1 MPVFVIIYDESS
13 WCVSAMAVFPD
24 VRRMMLLRRAIP
36 MRRKRTVADRLRSVR
51 QQRGGR
57 FPGIKRR
64 RRRRRLRQQH
74 GRGFSLPDQPYVTL
88 RR

>member
-1 MPVFVIIYDESS
+1 MNKRMGCACFCHYLRRILV
-13 WCVSAMAVFPD
+13 CSAMAVFPD

-74 GRGFSLPDQPYVTL
+74 GRGFPGFL

>member
-1 MPVFVIIYDESS
+1 
-13 WCVSAMAVFPD
+13 MAFPD

-57 FPGIKRR
+57 FPGIMIKRSR
-64 RRRRRLRQQH
+64 RCRRLRQQH
-74 GRGFSLPDQPYVTL
+74 GRGFPGFSLPDRPYVTL

>member
-1 MPVFVIIYDESS
+1 MKRAPLLRVEQQSQSVFV
-13 WCVSAMAVFPD
+13 MAFPD

-64 RRRRRLRQQH
+64 RRRQH
-74 GRGFSLPDQPYVTL
+74 GRGFPGFSLPDRPYVTL

>member
-1 MPVFVIIYDESS
+1 MFV
-13 WCVSAMAVFPD
+13 MAFPD

-74 GRGFSLPDQPYVTL
+74 GRGFPGFSLPDRPYVTL